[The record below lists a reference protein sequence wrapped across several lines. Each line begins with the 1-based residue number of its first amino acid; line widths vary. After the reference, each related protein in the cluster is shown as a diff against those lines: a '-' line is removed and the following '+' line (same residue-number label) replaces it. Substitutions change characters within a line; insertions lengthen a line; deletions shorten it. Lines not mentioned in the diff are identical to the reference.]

1 MASRTRSFSQ
11 AVRDFWSKLTSKR
24 TSPPE
29 TRPEV
34 FLHDPAAQRPHDLDD
49 AFFDPKVQARVAEVI
64 AATARKKRSEPR
76 T

>member
-1 MASRTRSFSQ
+1 MASHPRTFSQ
-11 AVRDFWSKLTSKR
+11 AVRDFWSTLTGNR
-24 TSPPE
+24 TSAPE

-64 AATARKKRSEPR
+64 AATAQKKRSDPR